1 MNPSLQKNRF
11 DGLILYSLIISIIHY
26 SMHNVLRMKEF
37 QTQKTTA
44 RNFAYFV
51 FTQSHIIV
59 HVFPQ

>member
-1 MNPSLQKNRF
+1 MTPSLQKNRF

-44 RNFAYFV
+44 RNFA
-51 FTQSHIIV
+51 
-59 HVFPQ
+59 